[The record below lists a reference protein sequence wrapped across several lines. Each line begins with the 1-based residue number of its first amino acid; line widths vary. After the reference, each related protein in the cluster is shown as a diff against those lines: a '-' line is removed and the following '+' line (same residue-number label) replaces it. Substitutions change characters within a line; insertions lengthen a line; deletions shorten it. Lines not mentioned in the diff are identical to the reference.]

1 MIGHH
6 VYSIVIPIYNEEENL
21 PELQARLIAAT
32 AHLDQPFE
40 VILVDDGSKDRSFEL
55 MSRIHQQDS
64 RFKIVRLSRNFGHQV
79 AISAGMDS
87 VSGDATLIMDG
98 DLQDPPELIASLVA
112 KWKEGFEVVYAIRT
126 KRKEGL
132 LKRFAYALFYRFLR
146 KVSVIEIPL
155 DSGDFCLMDKSVV
168 NAVRSLPERMRF
180 VRGLRSWVGFRQ
192 VGVPYERDYR
202 FAGTSKY
209 SFRML
214 LGFAYDGIFSHTTA
228 PLRVSV
234 YIGFIIALFAIVGG
248 MFVIYEK
255 LSHDIPIAGW
265 SSTIVVITFLGG
277 ISLFTLGVIGEY
289 ISRIYEEVKQ
299 RPLYIVRERLGL

>member
-1 MIGHH
+1 MIRHH

-40 VILVDDGSKDRSFEL
+40 VILVDDGSKDRSYEL
-55 MSRIHQQDS
+55 MSRIHQQDP

-87 VSGDATLIMDG
+87 VSGDATLILDG

-146 KVSVIEIPL
+146 KVSAIEIPL
-155 DSGDFCLMDKSVV
+155 DSGDFCLMDKRVV
-168 NAVRSLPERMRF
+168 NAVQSLPERMRF

-192 VGVPYERDYR
+192 VGVPYERDHR
-202 FAGTSKY
+202 FAGASKY
-209 SFRML
+209 TFRML

-234 YIGFIIALFAIVGG
+234 YIGFIIALFAIMGG

-277 ISLFTLGVIGEY
+277 IGLFTLGIIGEY